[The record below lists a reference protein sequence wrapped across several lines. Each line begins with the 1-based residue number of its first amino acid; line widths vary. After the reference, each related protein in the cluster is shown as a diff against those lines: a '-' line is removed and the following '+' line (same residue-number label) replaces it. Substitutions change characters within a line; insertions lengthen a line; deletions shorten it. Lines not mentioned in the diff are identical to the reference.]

1 METVKESWGAS
12 CPKCGDD
19 NCLEVS
25 FVAWGLL
32 VADNGFDDDGA
43 RDGSHEFDD
52 ASACQ
57 CQACGWRGTF
67 GQACGNTAQD
77 GSDICPDCGEG
88 DEPDVKAAATLSRPA
103 LIDAARE
110 AEALNGP
117 ALLRFT
123 AFCQQADGGG
133 TILIQRVGAADM
145 EAAKLAAREQCAADW
160 GYDVADV
167 HCLGLAEGNCK
178 ILDWDDLGE

>member
-67 GQACGNTAQD
+67 GQACGKAPMMEAGAPRSIALQALDECASFIAGFERDDLQD
-77 GSDICPDCGEG
+77 GLPETLLARI
-88 DEPDVKAAATLSRPA
+88 ATARADLQALSAESTPTP
-103 LIDAARE
+103 IGE
-110 AEALNGP
+110 AEAP
-117 ALLRFT
+117 T
-123 AFCQQADGGG
+123 
-133 TILIQRVGAADM
+133 
-145 EAAKLAAREQCAADW
+145 
-160 GYDVADV
+160 
-167 HCLGLAEGNCK
+167 
-178 ILDWDDLGE
+178 GEK